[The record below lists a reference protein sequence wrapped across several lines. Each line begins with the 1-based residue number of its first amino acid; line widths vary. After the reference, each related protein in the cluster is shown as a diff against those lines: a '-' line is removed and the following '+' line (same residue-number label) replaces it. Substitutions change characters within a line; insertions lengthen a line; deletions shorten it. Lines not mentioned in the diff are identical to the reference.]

1 MARYRN
7 DSLGVVCAG
16 GAIVAPGQAG
26 DMDDNTPGLKRLI
39 DRKVL
44 ARVDGRKQ
52 SGKQPGKNQSRS
64 SQSESGESS
73 DSGNSE

>member
-1 MARYRN
+1 MAKYRN
-7 DSLGVVCAG
+7 NSLGVVCAG
-16 GAIVAPGQAG
+16 GTIVAPGKTG
-26 DMDDNTPGLKRLI
+26 DVDDHTPGLKRLI

-44 ARVDGRKQ
+44 ERVDGRKQ
-52 SGKQPGKNQSRS
+52 SGKQAGKNQSRS